1 MFFGKFNCLE
11 LDNIFRICK
20 ICEEK
25 RIILFLLIKCLSIYI
40 YKYFVIENFFNVS
53 FRLLKL
59 FFFRFVI

>member
-20 ICEEK
+20 IYEEK